1 MLAIYYFTGMFLY
14 ICIPLDFVMGRLMN
28 NVSILSSI
36 LIPLIVYNMK
46 INEKETQVDYQRYIQ
61 QKKDLFLC
69 LIFLGIIAVVILINQ
84 LMRQSGYYPY
94 ENIILNMAQG

>member
-1 MLAIYYFTGMFLY
+1 
-14 ICIPLDFVMGRLMN
+14 
-28 NVSILSSI
+28 
-36 LIPLIVYNMK
+36 MK
-46 INEKETQVDYQRYIQ
+46 INEKEAQVDYQGNIQ

-94 ENIILNMAQG
+94 ENSILNMAQG